1 MRLRGVLRMRVYAA
15 ENLQEA
21 YLIVGLLEQSGI
33 MVTLKNENLQGA
45 VGEIPFTHAYPEI
58 HLNDER
64 DEVLARKLI
73 KEYESSCKHLE
84 TVNCDACGEEN
95 PANFPSC
102 WACEASLEK

>member
-1 MRLRGVLRMRVYAA
+1 MRIYAA

-33 MVTLKNENLQGA
+33 VVTLKNENLQGA

-64 DEVLARKLI
+64 DERLARKII

-84 TVNCDACGEEN
+84 TVNCHECGEEN